1 MYSRENREGGEMMRT
16 ITKLLV
22 AALFAVVAFT
32 SAVSIIQTTA
42 YNGLSQNCEDCNQL
56 RQGSG
61 EQHQGNDANAYQWR
75 NRVMEQYGDQTGNT
89 NRHCYRH
96 GSDE

>member
-1 MYSRENREGGEMMRT
+1 MYSCENREGGELMRT

-56 RQGSG
+56 RQGNY
-61 EQHQGNDANAYQWR
+61 EQYMGTEANADHFK
-75 NRVMEQYGDQTGNT
+75 NREMAQHGDQTGNT
-89 NRHCYRH
+89 NRHCHRH